1 MSNKTINDWKRVVKD
16 FLRIAENHGLT
27 IVGVNNGD
35 GMIKTLNIA
44 SAAEEASACDE
55 AWVYFDAPDGKRL
68 VAFLVLGNNPEETV
82 CDYSVHPIMDAA
94 TEQFSKKWEGKKVP
108 TRIVK

>member
-16 FLRIAENHGLT
+16 FFAIAEIHGLKL
-27 IVGVNNGD
+27 VAVDNGD
-35 GMIKTLNIA
+35 GRVNTPDMA
-44 SAAEEASACDE
+44 SAAEEACACDE
-55 AWVYFDAPDGKRL
+55 ARVYFDAPDGKRL
-68 VAFLVLGNNPEETV
+68 VAFLVLGNEPEETV